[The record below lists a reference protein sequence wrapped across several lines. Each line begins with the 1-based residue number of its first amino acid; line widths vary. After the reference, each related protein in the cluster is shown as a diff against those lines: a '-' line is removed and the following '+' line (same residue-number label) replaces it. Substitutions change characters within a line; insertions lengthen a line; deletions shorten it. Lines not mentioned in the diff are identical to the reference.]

1 MFSWLNFEELLIHNP
16 IELINPS
23 KDTISVAMSKKQ
35 YIEFFSNKY
44 TYNGLYYDEAMDFCL
59 FYYADPLQSY
69 KEGEVYA
76 QGYIDVEMK
85 IYRVKWL
92 CNVSIKLP
100 LAPEAT
106 GNLLDVKDG
115 AGFSGTGN
123 GQSNMDIGWFHF
135 NEWKKISQVFKAGD
149 KITISCEIAFFD
161 TELYGDSDAVHVRF
175 QTAGGSWRWLFKV
188 DAKNVNGKFYT
199 REALKTS
206 EFTENPSHRV
216 KVSQTME
223 IDQDFITQNADVDTV
238 YFIFDWIP
246 NGANISVNDLK
257 IELNGVEKKHTAYA
271 YNSDGIDRFSTI
283 YPRYNLLEGT
293 KDFSGWWGNIDQW
306 QNDGTY
312 KGMTVKKRDGW
323 LWQGLFKPIT
333 IQKDGVYTFSAYIKS
348 SGDNA
353 NIRRY
358 VDLWDIN
365 GVQKWGGDWQNAF
378 IGNNFDWK
386 RDSFTV
392 NLKKG
397 DTLHPRH
404 EITGTGSGSILWT
417 AGHKWEEG
425 SKATPYMP
433 SENETT
439 KLDRPSY
446 IGTYT
451 DYTLEDSTNP
461 SSYTWREIQEGKW
474 NVTKTEMVV
483 STKNKAITTVLNG
496 ALAKCTKDKNITG
509 WQNLQPNANYNYRQP
524 QHSLDIGV
532 GDFVISGY
540 GLRGLKNG

>member
-1 MFSWLNFEELLIHNP
+1 MISWLNFEELLIHNP

-69 KEGEVYA
+69 KDGDVYA

-92 CNVSIKLP
+92 CNVSIKR
-100 LAPEAT
+100 
-106 GNLLDVKDG
+106 
-115 AGFSGTGN
+115 
-123 GQSNMDIGWFHF
+123 F
-135 NEWKKISQVFKAGD
+135 N
-149 KITISCEIAFFD
+149 
-161 TELYGDSDAVHVRF
+161 
-175 QTAGGSWRWLFKV
+175 
-188 DAKNVNGKFYT
+188 
-199 REALKTS
+199 
-206 EFTENPSHRV
+206 
-216 KVSQTME
+216 
-223 IDQDFITQNADVDTV
+223 
-238 YFIFDWIP
+238 P
-246 NGANISVNDLK
+246 N
-257 IELNGVEKKHTAYA
+257 
-271 YNSDGIDRFSTI
+271 F
-283 YPRYNLLEGT
+283 NLLEGT

-312 KGMTVKKRDGW
+312 KGLTVKKRDGW

-333 IQKDGVYTFSAYIKS
+333 MQKDGVYTFSAYIKS

-425 SKATPYMP
+425 PEATPYMP
-433 SENETT
+433 AENEITSAD
-439 KLDRPSY
+439 LP
-446 IGTYT
+446 
-451 DYTLEDSTNP
+451 
-461 SSYTWREIQEGKW
+461 KW
-474 NVTKTEMVV
+474 NVTKTGMLVSPQDKQITMVQ
-483 STKNKAITTVLNG
+483 AG
-496 ALAKCTKDKNITG
+496 ALMKCGIN
-509 WQNLQPNANYNYRQP
+509 NN
-524 QHSLDIGV
+524 
-532 GDFVISGY
+532 ISGWTDGTTQLEYSGQDFIIDGY
-540 GLRGLKNG
+540 GMRGLHNG

>member
-69 KEGEVYA
+69 KEGDVYA

-100 LAPEAT
+100 LAPETT

-123 GQSNMDIGWFHF
+123 GQSNMGIGWFHF

-161 TELYGDSDAVHVRF
+161 TELYSDSEAANVRF
-175 QTAGGSWRWLFKV
+175 QIAGGSWRQLFRV
-188 DAKNVNGKFYT
+188 DVKNVNGKFYT
-199 REALKTS
+199 REAFKTS

-216 KVSQTME
+216 KVSQTMD
-223 IDQDFITQNADVDTV
+223 IDQYFITQNGDVNQV
-238 YFIFDWIP
+238 FFVFDWIP
-246 NGANISVNDLK
+246 NGASISVNDLK
-257 IELNGVEKKHTAYA
+257 IELNGVEKKHTAYS
-271 YNSDGIDRFSTI
+271 YSSDGADRFSTI
-283 YPRYNLLEGT
+283 YPRFNLLDGT
-293 KDFSGWWGNIDQW
+293 KDFSGWWGNADQW

-312 KGMTVKKRDGW
+312 KGLAVKKRSDRWAGI
-323 LWQGLFKPIT
+323 FKPIT
-333 IQKDGVYTFSAYIKS
+333 MQKDGVYTFSAYIKAR
-348 SGDNA
+348 DDA
-353 NIRRY
+353 NIYRY
-358 VDLWDIN
+358 VDCWDIN
-365 GVQKWGGDWQNAF
+365 GNSKWVEPHNVF
-378 IGNNFDWK
+378 MGNSFDWK
-386 RDSFTV
+386 RDSFTL

-397 DTLHPRH
+397 DTLHPRY
-404 EITGTGSGSILWT
+404 EIAGSGILWT
-417 AGHKWEEG
+417 AGYKWEHG
-425 SKATPYMP
+425 SFPTPYMP
-433 SENETT
+433 SESETT
-439 KLDRPSY
+439 KSDRPSY
-446 IGTYT
+446 IGQYT

-461 SSYTWREIQEGKW
+461 SSYTWREVIGDKW
-474 NVTKTEMVV
+474 NVSKTEMVV
-483 STKNKAITTVLNG
+483 NAKNKTITTVLNG
-496 ALAKCTKDKNITG
+496 ALSKCTKDKDITG
-509 WQNLQPNANYNYRQP
+509 WGNPKPNTNYKYQQP
-524 QHSLDIGV
+524 QYSLDIGAD
-532 GDFVISGY
+532 DFIISGY

>member
-1 MFSWLNFEELLIHNP
+1 MISWLNFEELLIHNP

-69 KEGEVYA
+69 KDGDVYA

-92 CNVSIKLP
+92 CNVSIKR
-100 LAPEAT
+100 
-106 GNLLDVKDG
+106 
-115 AGFSGTGN
+115 
-123 GQSNMDIGWFHF
+123 F
-135 NEWKKISQVFKAGD
+135 N
-149 KITISCEIAFFD
+149 
-161 TELYGDSDAVHVRF
+161 
-175 QTAGGSWRWLFKV
+175 
-188 DAKNVNGKFYT
+188 
-199 REALKTS
+199 
-206 EFTENPSHRV
+206 
-216 KVSQTME
+216 
-223 IDQDFITQNADVDTV
+223 
-238 YFIFDWIP
+238 P
-246 NGANISVNDLK
+246 N
-257 IELNGVEKKHTAYA
+257 
-271 YNSDGIDRFSTI
+271 F
-283 YPRYNLLEGT
+283 NLLEGT

-312 KGMTVKKRDGW
+312 KGLTVKKRDGW

-333 IQKDGVYTFSAYIKS
+333 MQKDGVYTFSAYIKS

-365 GVQKWGGDWQNAF
+365 GVQKWGEDWQNAF

-425 SKATPYMP
+425 PEATQYMP
-433 SENETT
+433 AESETT
-439 KLDRPSY
+439 SADLP
-446 IGTYT
+446 
-451 DYTLEDSTNP
+451 
-461 SSYTWREIQEGKW
+461 KW
-474 NVTKTEMVV
+474 NVTKTGMLVSPQDKQITMVQ
-483 STKNKAITTVLNG
+483 AG
-496 ALAKCTKDKNITG
+496 ALMKCGIN
-509 WQNLQPNANYNYRQP
+509 NN
-524 QHSLDIGV
+524 
-532 GDFVISGY
+532 ISGWTDGTTQLEYSGQDFIIDGY
-540 GLRGLKNG
+540 GMRGLHNG